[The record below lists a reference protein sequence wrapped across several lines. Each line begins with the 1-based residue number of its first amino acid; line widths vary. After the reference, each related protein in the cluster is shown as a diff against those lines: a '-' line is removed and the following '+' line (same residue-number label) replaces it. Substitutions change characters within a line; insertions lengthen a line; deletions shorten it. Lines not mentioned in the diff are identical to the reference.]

1 MERAEA
7 AQRYDLGAPPAEL
20 PAEVAAALEGDPPF
34 ALALERVRAAR
45 RNDPD
50 ARARIDA
57 WNRGQDRPPVDMA
70 ALRAQMEGRQ
80 GDADAHVMPAA
91 EEARPALRDRDL
103 PRWMEARPSSPAR
116 CRATGPGGRS
126 TS

>member
-70 ALRAQMEGRQ
+70 ALRC
-80 GDADAHVMPAA
+80 VMFW
-91 EEARPALRDRDL
+91 
-103 PRWMEARPSSPAR
+103 PRN
-116 CRATGPGGRS
+116 CRAGGAQGNFLNQKSAVRGS
-126 TS
+126 RNCHARWCDHECEPHKFTPVSFHD